1 MILIIKA
8 VALARSSFY
17 RSYFAVQSWR
27 RFIYFLFPN
36 GFLTSGDI
44 YYAGKPLESAV
55 CFFDR
60 ENKINLNF
68 LWVYGCD
75 QRLLFEQ
82 SRRSKYLDYF
92 IELDDNN
99 LKLLRSNIS

>member
-36 GFLTSGDI
+36 GFPTSGDV

-68 LWVYGCD
+68 YGFMGAISDCF
-75 QRLLFEQ
+75 LEQ